1 MVQAPFPGGL
11 RPPRRPIPV
20 SFILHRC
27 RPQSTIVQMQDLI
40 REMHAA
46 GRSPE
51 HIQTAVT
58 NEFGRMAFVVL
69 PGIEPVIAELE

>member
-1 MVQAPFPGGL
+1 
-11 RPPRRPIPV
+11 
-20 SFILHRC
+20 
-27 RPQSTIVQMQDLI
+27 MQDLI

-51 HIQTAVT
+51 DIQTAVT